1 MTQREKHASL
11 GLGYRS
17 GPGRQRLQGGLVETS
32 CLLECH
38 DLAGVVAGP
47 FRRFEGQIGV
57 HRGERLEVVMRDL
70 GKVRPARGT
79 GAFRDDLGRAPVKV
93 AATRTVNGVAYTVE
107 LAPGTSLLAAVR
119 DEIGLTGSKE
129 GCDDSECGACM
140 MLLDGEPVNS
150 CSYLAL
156 QAERSEITT
165 VEGLADGRELSAL
178 QTAFLEHG
186 GVQCGFCTPGMLISA
201 TALLERNP

>member
-1 MTQREKHASL
+1 M
-11 GLGYRS
+11 
-17 GPGRQRLQGGLVETS
+17 
-32 CLLECH
+32 
-38 DLAGVVAGP
+38 
-47 FRRFEGQIGV
+47 
-57 HRGERLEVVMRDL
+57 
-70 GKVRPARGT
+70 
-79 GAFRDDLGRAPVKV
+79 KV
-93 AATRTVNGVAYTVE
+93 AATLTVNGVAYPVE

-156 QAERSEITT
+156 QAEGSEVTT
-165 VEGLADGRELSAL
+165 VEGLADGHELSAL

-201 TALLERNP
+201 TALLERNPSPSEDEVRIALSGNLCRCTGYDGIVKAVLSVAPAPPAT